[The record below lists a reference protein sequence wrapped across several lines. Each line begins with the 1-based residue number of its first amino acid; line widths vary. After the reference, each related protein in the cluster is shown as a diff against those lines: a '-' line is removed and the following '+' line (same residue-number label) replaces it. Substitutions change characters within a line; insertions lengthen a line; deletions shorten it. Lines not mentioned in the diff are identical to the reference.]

1 MITHICLICQDLMYL
16 SCVTDIQYWQI
27 KPSKKGSHTNARMI
41 LNVLYIVVLY
51 KHSAFA
57 GLYRNVLSYWKFL
70 SLPLNEFLQSEII
83 QKLLLLRKKALGAGL
98 CMCHFTTSLSL
109 SVSLPFSLCLCLFFS
124 LCLCLSLIVTVS
136 LSLFLCFSIFF
147 KTLKRSQK
155 KLNEKTAEC
164 E

>member
-1 MITHICLICQDLMYL
+1 MLL
-16 SCVTDIQYWQI
+16 SI
-27 KPSKKGSHTNARMI
+27 
-41 LNVLYIVVLY
+41 LYIVVLY

-70 SLPLNEFLQSEII
+70 SLPLNELLQSEII
-83 QKLLLLRKKALGAGL
+83 QKLFLLRKEVLGAGL
-98 CMCHFTTSLSL
+98 CTSHSSTSLSL

-124 LCLCLSLIVTVS
+124 LCLCLSLYLS
-136 LSLFLCFSIFF
+136 LSLCLSFSLCLCLCFSIFF
-147 KTLKRSQK
+147 KTLKRIRK